1 MKKCVVVVLVLI
13 LVLMI
18 PLVSLAHSG
27 RTDSDGGHY
36 DRTTGEYHYHHG
48 YGEHQHPD
56 GVCPYSKPSSSSK
69 TSYSSSDCYRCD
81 SLESEINSLK
91 STIDRNEKDLEDRAK
106 TIKALTSEKNESE
119 RTFRKLLWWSIVF
132 EVALVIVIISLS
144 VAVHRRNEEIQ
155 YLEFKQ
161 KGKKYIVVIY
171 QHGNGIEIAF
181 IFLTCFFVYY
191 IF

>member
-1 MKKCVVVVLVLI
+1 MKKYVVVVLVPI

-48 YGEHQHPD
+48 FGEHQHPG

-81 SLESEINSLK
+81 SLESEIDSLK

-106 TIKALTSEKNESE
+106 TIKALTFEKNESE
-119 RTFRKLLWWSIVF
+119 RAFRRLLGWSIAIGIV
-132 EVALVIVIISLS
+132 LVIVIISLS
-144 VAVHRRNEEIQ
+144 VAVHNRNEEIQ
-155 YLEFKQ
+155 HLELRQ
-161 KGKKYIVVIY
+161 KGKK
-171 QHGNGIEIAF
+171 
-181 IFLTCFFVYY
+181 
-191 IF
+191 